1 MFDIKHFMFGIEH
14 FICLISYI
22 TANIGLSPR
31 KRLYMKHRKI
41 GSFDLD
47 AFLKKNGAA
56 ASPTLLRNKQM
67 IFSQG
72 DPSDTVYYIQ
82 KGKVRVST
90 VSKQGKEATL
100 ALLGEGDFVGE
111 DCIANSHHRRL
122 TSATAITDG
131 SVLAIPKHTMTEL
144 LKNEHGFSEMFVAFL
159 LARNADFQEALV
171 DQLFNSSEKRL
182 ARVLLQLAQ
191 VGKNGT
197 PVTVVP
203 KISQE
208 MLAEMV
214 GTTRARVNFFMN
226 RFRKMGF
233 VDYNGTLRV
242 NSSLLNVILHD

>member
-1 MFDIKHFMFGIEH
+1 MKRRKSGGFDPE
-14 FICLISYI
+14 
-22 TANIGLSPR
+22 
-31 KRLYMKHRKI
+31 
-41 GSFDLD
+41 
-47 AFLKKNGAA
+47 AFLRQSGVAYR
-56 ASPTLLRNKQM
+56 PTLLRNKQS

-72 DPSDTVYYIQ
+72 DPADIVYYIQ
-82 KGKVRVST
+82 KGKVRIST

-111 DCIANSHHRRL
+111 ECIANSHHRRL
-122 TSATAITDG
+122 TSATALAEG
-131 SVLAIPKHTMTEL
+131 SMLAIPKHTMVAL
-144 LKNEHGFSEMFVAFL
+144 LKAEHEFSEMFVAFL
-159 LARNADFQEALV
+159 LARNANFQEALA

-182 ARVLLQLAQ
+182 ARILLQLAQ
-191 VGKNGT
+191 VGKSGT
-197 PVTVVP
+197 QDTVVP

-233 VDYNGTLRV
+233 VDYNGGLHV